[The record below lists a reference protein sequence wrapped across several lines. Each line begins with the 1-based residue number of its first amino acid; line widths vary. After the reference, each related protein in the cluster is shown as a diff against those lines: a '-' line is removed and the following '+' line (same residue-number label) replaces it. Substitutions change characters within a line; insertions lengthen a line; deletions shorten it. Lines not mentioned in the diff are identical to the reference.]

1 MHISTPGETAASLPC
16 ARKQTTHYPTI
27 YTSGCLQFTTP
38 LNHQVLLDLSWDG
51 LCLACYLPI
60 IYHNPIKLPILS
72 TILIIIIVVITII
85 ITITT
90 TIIIIN
96 NNNNY
101 NYIYI
106 YWIMCSIHIYIYQ
119 DVYIVD
125 RKTQSFCSGKPTT
138 DTPSFFV
145 TAAELL
151 RGRAVAPPRTQ
162 RVQGRCRWAPPRP
175 W

>member
-72 TILIIIIVVITII
+72 TILIIIIVVVITII

-106 YWIMCSIHIYIYQ
+106 LNHVQYTYIHI
-119 DVYIVD
+119 
-125 RKTQSFCSGKPTT
+125 S
-138 DTPSFFV
+138 
-145 TAAELL
+145 
-151 RGRAVAPPRTQ
+151 
-162 RVQGRCRWAPPRP
+162 RCLHC
-175 W
+175 